1 MDKTKS
7 LFLNT
12 RDEMF
17 RVDISRIAYFEAD
30 GNYTRFVMCNG
41 LQGVVCM
48 NLAQMKDML
57 SARLGE
63 TARTFV
69 RIGKSHIVNLAY
81 VFQIAI
87 ARQRL
92 VLSDGLTFSF
102 QLTLSKD
109 ALRTLRQLYI
119 DALSAQ
125 AANETNE
132 PS

>member
-1 MDKTKS
+1 MDETKS

-17 RVDISRIAYFEAD
+17 RVDIAKIAYFEAD
-30 GNYTRFVMCNG
+30 GNYTKFVMCNG
-41 LQGVVCM
+41 LQGVICM

-57 SARLGE
+57 SERLGE
-63 TARTFV
+63 TARTFA

-87 ARQRL
+87 MRQRL
-92 VLSDGLTFSF
+92 VLSDGLTFTY
-102 QLTLSKD
+102 QLAMSKE
-109 ALRTLRQLYI
+109 ALRKLRQLYI
-119 DALSAQ
+119 DSLVGHAESAK
-125 AANETNE
+125 NN